1 MSRIVNVIPKDNY
14 CIEVVLD
21 NGDSVNIDFKNK
33 LHMVRFSILSDKD
46 YFNTVT
52 TDGIFVRWNYKVE
65 ISLGEVLELAESVK
79 SSSNPPKYGG

>member
-65 ISLGEVLELAESVK
+65 ISLSEVLELAGKCEK
-79 SSSNPPKYGG
+79 KF

>member
-79 SSSNPPKYGG
+79 RSSNPPKYGG

>member
-79 SSSNPPKYGG
+79 RSSNPPKSGG